1 MRSPS
6 YVLLCM
12 LVMVANLGLLVP
24 APAIG
29 QTAPERWT
37 LPRTPDG
44 HPDLQGVWANN
55 NATPLERPEAWAGK
69 ERLTEEELANLVAAA
84 AEATDPGQD
93 AIFGDQLVLAAIAR
107 EQATSYDPT
116 TGNYNQFWIVERTFT
131 DRTSLVVDPLEGR
144 IPPLTDTAQAAQT
157 RAGGVSTGAPGRL
170 VGGPAVARAVRHVRR
185 AEPRG
190 PVTTATITS
199 SRARITL

>member
-6 YVLLCM
+6 YVVLCM

-84 AEATDPGQD
+84 AGSDRPRTGCDLRRPAGAGSHRART
-93 AIFGDQLVLAAIAR
+93 GDVVRPDDRELQPVLDRRKDLHRPNLVGRRIRWRAGFLPSPTRHRQPNASRRRIYWGTR
-107 EQATSYDPT
+107 PTRGRTGRCTS
-116 TGNYNQFWIVERTFT
+116 GASRSAC
-131 DRTSLVVDPLEGR
+131 RTS
-144 IPPLTDTAQAAQT
+144 
-157 RAGGVSTGAPGRL
+157 
-170 VGGPAVARAVRHVRR
+170 
-185 AEPRG
+185 G